1 MRLSRYIKQF
11 HFPEDPEYLLLYS
24 TKTTS
29 TVLAHKSVLTS
40 VEDNS
45 VSHADKKTLS
55 DLGFLVNNTE
65 AERNEAIAG
74 FDNANKKNRAFEA
87 IVILNLDCNLD
98 CVYCYEGDLKG
109 RLYMTRETADHLVAF
124 IEKHYISK
132 VDEIDIGFYGGEP
145 LLSLSLIKYIS
156 KRLNILTAERGLKYT
171 FGLVTNGT
179 LLTKKM
185 ARELSQLGLERARI
199 TIDGPADNHNRFRP
213 FATGSGSFDV
223 IIKNIKEVCELTK
236 ISVGGNF
243 TRENYTAFPELMDYL
258 IKEGI
263 TPETL
268 ASVRFDA
275 VTPSPFKRSELMNK
289 CSAVEE
295 PWVFEAGL
303 FLREE
308 IMKRGFRTPKLRP
321 QSCQIEIDNSLTINH
336 DGGIL
341 KCTALMGWKGF
352 EAGNIRTGIT
362 DYRESYKLD
371 VWKNKECADCEYL
384 PLCYGGCRY
393 TTLLQDGK
401 IERVDCRRPY
411 YDANLEALIK
421 QDLQYSSSLGLAQ
434 P

>member
-1 MRLSRYIKQF
+1 MHLSRYIKQF
-11 HFPEDPEYLLLYS
+11 PFPEDPEYLLLYS

-29 TVLAHKSVLTS
+29 SVLAHKSVLTS

-45 VSHADKKTLS
+45 VSPADKKTLS
-55 DLGFLVNNTE
+55 VLGFLVNDIE
-65 AERNEAIAG
+65 AERREAIAG
-74 FDNANKKNRAFEA
+74 FDNANKGNRAFEA
-87 IVILNLDCNLD
+87 IVVLNLDCNLD

-109 RLYMTRETADHLVAF
+109 RLYMTRETAEHLIAF
-124 IEKHYISK
+124 IERHYLGK
-132 VDEIDIGFYGGEP
+132 VEEVDIGFYGGEP
-145 LLSLSLIKYIS
+145 LLSLGLIKYIS
-156 KRLNILTAERGLKYT
+156 KRLIALTAGKRVKYT

-179 LLTKKM
+179 LLTKKTVK
-185 ARELSQLGLERARI
+185 ELSRLGLERARI
-199 TIDGPADNHNRFRP
+199 TIDGHPDNHNRFRP

-223 IIKNIKEVCELTK
+223 IIQNIRAASEFIK
-236 ISVGGNF
+236 INLCGNF
-243 TRENYTAFPELMDYL
+243 TRDNYTEFPRLLDCL
-258 IKEGI
+258 TDEGI
-263 TPETL
+263 TPDRIE
-268 ASVRFDA
+268 SVKFDA
-275 VTPSPFKRSELMNK
+275 VTPSPFKRSELMNR

-321 QSCQIEIDNSLTINH
+321 QSCQIEIDNSLTINY

-362 DYRESYKLD
+362 DYRESHKLD

-384 PLCYGGCRY
+384 PICYGGCRY

-411 YDANLEALIK
+411 YDATLETLVK
-421 QDLQYSSSLGLAQ
+421 QDLKYSQKIDDDIG
-434 P
+434 